1 MEIPFISS
9 FIEGLKLF
17 FASKKLKWL
26 TLVFL
31 IGAIVITIWENL
43 TVWVPAL
50 APIALFSGGAFPV
63 FFMITAFLSLLG
75 LQRFIADEESYAKS
89 FVLWLIWMVVS
100 LVVLVIMWAVFFVM
114 SVIIFFGV
122 AFLGWIGFQ
131 AYFSTRNAVNYAEGI
146 DIDHRSKL
154 STLLFWG
161 SNMFNYV
168 ILIGAFIGTI
178 IFVNPSAI
186 GIPIPAATGWAILGL
201 LLALGF
207 NFLNG
212 LIVTWERNKSYA
224 ENIVLLGTFV
234 SLYSA
239 YFIYNVL
246 KGFSPSIDP
255 VSIGISVFF
264 ILYTMSSVGKSLASR
279 AEKDTRFKI
288 SKELAATF
296 TFFLASG
303 FMFVDAMFTSIVSIN
318 PALDASLA
326 GAAGDA
332 VKLIVFPFV
341 ALLMEIRFIWKAK
354 RVTTKPTT
362 PDDIPVIPVEEES
375 VEEVEEPVIV
385 DTPEPV
391 DTPPTY
397 EQPVEEE
404 PSDFSEE
411 EPVEEEESS
420 DFE

>member
-17 FASKKLKWL
+17 FASKKLRWL
-26 TLVFL
+26 TLVFI
-31 IGAIVITIWENL
+31 IGAIVITVWENV
-43 TVWVPAL
+43 TAGIPAL
-50 APIALFSGGAFPV
+50 ALIALFSGGVFPV

-75 LQRFIADEESYAKS
+75 LQRFVADEESYARS

-100 LVVLVIMWAVFFVM
+100 LVVLIIMWTVFFLM
-114 SVIIFFGV
+114 SVIIFLGV

-131 AYFSTRNAVNYAEGI
+131 SYFSTRNAVNYAQGV

-161 SNMFNYV
+161 ANIFNYV
-168 ILIGAFIGTI
+168 IIIGAFIGTI
-178 IFVNPSAI
+178 IFVNLSVI
-186 GIPIPAATGWAILGL
+186 GTAAFGWAFIGM
-201 LLALGF
+201 LLALAF

-212 LIVTWERNKSYA
+212 MIVTWERNKSYA
-224 ENIVLLGTFV
+224 ENIVLLGTFI

-246 KGFSPSIDP
+246 KGFTVADP
-255 VSIGISVFF
+255 IGIAISIFF

-303 FMFVDAMFTSIVSIN
+303 FMFVDAMFTTIITHPLIGPTIDQSM
-318 PALDASLA
+318 A

-354 RVTTKPTT
+354 RGTAKPPT

-391 DTPPTY
+391 DTTPTY
-397 EQPVEEE
+397 EEPVDEE
-404 PSDFSEE
+404 PSDFSE

>member
-1 MEIPFISS
+1 MEIPMLSS
-9 FIEGLKLF
+9 FVEGLKLF
-17 FASKKLKWL
+17 FASKRLRWL
-26 TLVFL
+26 TFVFL
-31 IGAIVITIWENL
+31 IGAITITLLESVLFYVPGL
-43 TVWVPAL
+43 TLVGIFL
-50 APIALFSGGAFPV
+50 GGAFPV
-63 FFMITAFLSLLG
+63 FFMITAFLSIVG
-75 LQRFIADEESYAKS
+75 LQRFIASDESYAKS
-89 FVLWLIWMVVS
+89 LMMWLIWMAVSIVVMI
-100 LVVLVIMWAVFFVM
+100 IMFMVFFVF
-114 SVIIFFGV
+114 SIFLFFGV
-122 AFLGWIGFQ
+122 AFLGWISFQ
-131 AYFSTRNAVNYAEGI
+131 SYFSTRSAIGYASSI

-161 SNMFNYV
+161 ANIFNYV
-168 ILIGAFIGTI
+168 IIIGAFVVTLFI
-178 IFVNPSAI
+178 INPQNPFTAVV
-186 GIPIPAATGWAILGL
+186 GWAALGM

-212 LIVTWERNKSYA
+212 LIVTWERNKSYT
-224 ENIVLLGTFV
+224 ENLVLLGTFI

-246 KGFSPSIDP
+246 KGFDP
-255 VSIGISVFF
+255 LPDLVSIGITIFF

-279 AEKDTRFKI
+279 AEKDTKWKI

-296 TFFLASG
+296 TFFLAAG
-303 FMFVDAMFTSIVSIN
+303 FMFVDVMFTSIVTLN
-318 PALDASLA
+318 PALDSSMA

-362 PDDIPVIPVEEES
+362 PDDIPVIPVEDDS
-375 VEEVEEPVIV
+375 VEEVEEPVVV

-391 DTPPTY
+391 DTTPTY
-397 EQPVEEE
+397 EEPVDEE
-404 PSDFSEE
+404 PSEFTE